1 MSEQT
6 RTRSAGARLLSGIKE
21 VALVVI
27 GALIISALLRAFVF
41 EPFSIPSGSMENTL
55 QVHDKV
61 VAQKVTDF
69 KRGDVIV
76 FADPGDWVGGFTT
89 DRVNPIAKGLEFIG
103 VLPNSS
109 DDFLTKRVIG
119 LAGDRVQCCDEQ
131 GRVMV
136 NGYALDETT
145 YLYSDT
151 NGPILPSEMD
161 FDVVVPR
168 DHLFV
173 LGDHRNASAD
183 SRCHMTDDSA
193 DQIPGIR
200 AFVPTANV
208 VGAVGLIVAPFD
220 RWQKLDTPGVFHA
233 VPPPTGE
240 APSMPQIIV
249 ESKC

>member
-1 MSEQT
+1 MSEET
-6 RTRSAGARLLSGIKE
+6 RNRSAGARLLSGIKE
-21 VALVVI
+21 VSLVLL

-76 FADPGDWVGGFTT
+76 FADPGDWVNGVTT
-89 DRVNPIAKGLEFIG
+89 ERVNPAAKALEFIG
-103 VLPNSS
+103 VLPNTS

-119 LAGDRVQCCDEQ
+119 MAGDRVQCCDDQ
-131 GRVMV
+131 GRVLV
-136 NGYALDETT
+136 NGHALDEAA
-145 YLYSDT
+145 YLYSDID
-151 NGPILPSEMD
+151 GPVIPSEMD

-183 SRCHMTDDSA
+183 SRCHMTDDSTNRIA
-193 DQIPGIR
+193 GTL
-200 AFVPTANV
+200 AFVPTSNV
-208 VGAVGLIVAPFD
+208 VGPVGLIVAPFD
-220 RWQKLDTPGVFHA
+220 RWQQLHTPATFDG

-240 APSMPQIIV
+240 APSTPNIIV